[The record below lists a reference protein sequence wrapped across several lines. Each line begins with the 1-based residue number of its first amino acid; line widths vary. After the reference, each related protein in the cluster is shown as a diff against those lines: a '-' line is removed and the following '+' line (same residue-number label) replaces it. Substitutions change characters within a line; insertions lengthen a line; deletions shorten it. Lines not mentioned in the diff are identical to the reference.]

1 MTQVSAT
8 TQIPAPTPAAVAEKH
23 KPVFLH
29 DPQDQ
34 AEKLELLE
42 YWRSI
47 LKRKK
52 AIIGFGL
59 VVALL
64 AAVIVMVMT
73 PVYRSTATVLIEANK
88 SKVLSIEDV
97 YSGISQNREHFQTQ
111 VEIIKSREVSM
122 RAIEKLK
129 LWEREEFD
137 PRRKDDSWLAS
148 VGFSAE
154 PKEWNDKLL
163 AEAVYG
169 GFTSR
174 LSVEPIRLSQLA
186 KVSFESAD
194 PELAAKVAN
203 TVAQVYIDKDLEARF
218 NLTRQASGW
227 LQDQLSDLR
236 KKLNDSEKA
245 LQEFRD
251 REGIVDLKSITQSG
265 AGQQIEEVQRRLIEA
280 RMKRAE
286 ADGAYQQIRS
296 APKGSDL
303 STLPAVLRNP
313 IVAEAKRAE
322 GVAERQLSE
331 VSQRYGTEHP
341 RFIQA
346 RSELESARDNLRRQ
360 VDSVVAS
367 VMREYEAARATE
379 ATLEGVLR
387 NARGSVQQLNRKEG
401 ELGIYEREVEA
412 NRQLYDMFITRTK
425 ETNVAGDLQTPIARV
440 VDAAV
445 VSEAPVKPKKKQI
458 VAIAFV
464 LGIFLGVLAALLRD
478 RLDNT
483 LKTTEDVELR
493 LREPILTSLPLLK
506 KDEVER
512 TKTARIFIEQP
523 KSIYAE
529 AIRTARTGVLLTG
542 IDLPQRT
549 LLVTSSVPG
558 EGKTTFS
565 INLAVAHAHTKKT
578 LLIDADMR
586 RPAVSK
592 GLDIPVGAKGLS
604 NFVAGTATLQ
614 ECLIPME
621 GTSLMLMPAGNVPPN
636 PLELLLSQRFK
647 DTLAHLAK
655 HFEVI
660 VIDSPPVELVSDAL
674 VIASMADGV
683 IYVSKAESTPYQI
696 ARKGLQR
703 IRRADGH
710 IIGVVLNQ
718 FDVAKAEKYYGAY
731 SGYGKYGYG
740 KAGYQGGYG
749 VSYGEEGGKGA

>member
-8 TQIPAPTPAAVAEKH
+8 SQNPAVNPAAETEKH

-34 AEKLELLE
+34 EEKLELLE

-47 LKRKK
+47 VKRKK

-59 VVALL
+59 IVALL

-73 PVYRSTATVLIEANK
+73 PIYRSTATVLIEANK
-88 SKVLSIEDV
+88 SKLLSIEDV

-111 VEIIKSREVSM
+111 VEIIKSREVAM
-122 RAIEKLK
+122 RTIEKLK
-129 LWEREEFD
+129 LWEHPEFD
-137 PRRKDDSWLAS
+137 PRRQEDSWRAAI
-148 VGFSAE
+148 GFSAE

-163 AEAVYG
+163 AEAVLG
-169 GFTSR
+169 AFTSR
-174 LSVEPIRLSQLA
+174 LSVEPVRLSQLA
-186 KVSFESAD
+186 KVSFESQD
-194 PELAAKVAN
+194 PALAAKVAN
-203 TVAQVYIDKDLEARF
+203 ALADVYIDKDMESRF

-227 LQDQLSDLR
+227 LQDQLSELR
-236 KKLNDSEKA
+236 QKLNDSEKA
-245 LQEFRD
+245 LQDFRE
-251 REGIVDLKSITQSG
+251 REGIVDLKSVTQSG
-265 AGQQIEEVQRRLIEA
+265 AGHQIEEVQRRLIEA

-286 ADGAYQQIRS
+286 AESAYQQIRS
-296 APKGSDL
+296 APKGGDL
-303 STLPAVLRNP
+303 SSLPAVLRNP

-331 VSQRYGTEHP
+331 VSQRYGSEHP

-346 RSELESARDNLRRQ
+346 KSELESARDNLRRQ
-360 VDSVVAS
+360 VESVVAS

-379 ATLEGVLR
+379 GTLEGVLR
-387 NARGSVQQLNRKEG
+387 SARGSVQQLNRKEG
-401 ELGIYEREVEA
+401 ELSIYEREVEA

-425 ETNVAGDLQTPIARV
+425 ETNVASDLQTPIARV

-445 VSEAPVKPKKKQI
+445 VAQSPVKPKKKQI
-458 VAIAFV
+458 VVIAFV
-464 LGIFLGVLAALLRD
+464 LGVFLGVLAALLRD

-483 LKTTEDVELR
+483 LKTTEDVESR
-493 LREPILTSLPLLK
+493 LREPILTSLPLLN
-506 KDEVER
+506 KDEVAR

-558 EGKTTFS
+558 EGKTTFA

-621 GTSLMLMPAGNVPPN
+621 GSSLMLMPAGNVPPN

-655 HFEVI
+655 HFEII

-674 VIASMADGV
+674 VVASMADGV

-710 IIGVVLNQ
+710 VIGVVLNQ
-718 FDVAKAEKYYGAY
+718 FDVAKAEKYYGTY

-749 VSYGEEGGKGA
+749 VSYGEETSKSA